1 MRALLKREEGQTL
14 GEFALIL
21 MLIALVTIVALTLF
35 GANLL
40 VLWNQI
46 ANMF

>member
-1 MRALLKREEGQTL
+1 MKRLFKREEGQTL
-14 GEFALIL
+14 GEFALIVL
-21 MLIALVTIVALTLF
+21 LIVLVTIVALTLF

-46 ANMF
+46 ANMI

>member
-1 MRALLKREEGQTL
+1 MKRLFKREEGKTL
-14 GEFALIL
+14 GEFALIVL
-21 MLIALVTIVALTLF
+21 LIVLVTIVALTLF

-46 ANMF
+46 ANML